1 METIIETRGKLIYK
15 GEIYSAAEH
24 QFFRR
29 FQRFYDFLKWKQ
41 LFRIVETHFQQI
53 FYLASGNGFSV

>member
-41 LFRIVETHFQQI
+41 LFRIVETHFSTN
-53 FYLASGNGFSV
+53 LLSG